1 MKGSNFMN
9 VDDAIL
15 SRFSCRE
22 FSSEALSDSQII
34 EILNAARH
42 APSPKNRQPWR
53 FSIIRNEDKREFVKI
68 FERSGDVFCHAD
80 KLNEFNSEN
89 QTYKILNEADTV
101 ILVFNLYYSRTI
113 LGKDDLLFDVTNI
126 QAIGAAIE
134 NMLLKA
140 TSMGIG
146 SLWICDV
153 FSHNQQICSQYCP
166 DGQLIAAIALGY
178 PKKSI
183 SKSFRKP
190 LKDLIITKQEDNY
203 G

>member
-1 MKGSNFMN
+1 MKGCDFMN
-9 VDDAIL
+9 VDDVIL
-15 SRFSCRE
+15 NRFSCRE
-22 FSSEALSDSQII
+22 FSSKALTDSQII
-34 EILNAARH
+34 EILNAARY

-53 FSIIRNEDKREFVKI
+53 FSIIRNEDRREFVKI
-68 FERSGDVFCHAD
+68 FKKDGNIFCHAD

-89 QTYKILNEADTV
+89 QTNKILNEADTI
-101 ILVFNLYYSRTI
+101 ILVFNLYYSRTV

-153 FSHNQQICSQYCP
+153 FSHNKQICSQYCP
-166 DGQLIAAIALGY
+166 NGQLIAAVAFGY
-178 PKKSI
+178 PKKNS

-190 LKDLIITKQEDNY
+190 LEDLIITKQE
-203 G
+203 